1 MSLEK
6 MLRSGFSSESKVS
19 LPRDNQSVNCF
30 ERCTNQLD
38 KLEGPVR
45 LLIFARAISSIF
57 TVPKNRLTRILSS
70 VKFSKP
76 AKYNQEKLLMPSDVI
91 PNTISYLIVQVS
103 KAHRNRAS
111 GLLQDLDI
119 HLGQEMLLQCLWQQD
134 KQTQTELANRLS
146 IRLATVNRMVN
157 RMEKAQLVSK
167 CADEED
173 GRVSRVQLTET
184 GREVQESIEHV
195 WEKLEEQTLADF
207 SQKETDLLRRLLL
220 QMIEN
225 LT

>member
-1 MSLEK
+1 
-6 MLRSGFSSESKVS
+6 
-19 LPRDNQSVNCF
+19 
-30 ERCTNQLD
+30 
-38 KLEGPVR
+38 
-45 LLIFARAISSIF
+45 
-57 TVPKNRLTRILSS
+57 
-70 VKFSKP
+70 
-76 AKYNQEKLLMPSDVI
+76 MPSDVI

-207 SQKETDLLRRLLL
+207 SQKETALLRRLLL